1 MHLAFKKYSAV
12 LMLAAPA
19 MMLAACGSSSGSTQA
34 ATPPPSAVTTPP
46 PSAVTT
52 PPPSAV
58 TTPPTTTNNSTPP
71 VASSSPS
78 WGPSPSVS
86 GDTSRANNSTFV
98 LGENVGLKFKAT
110 GLTAGIVTTLAI
122 KVADGFGSEVAT
134 ASQSLSADSSGN
146 ATVVYSPPASKY
158 GYYRVDASLPDGT
171 TLARLGT
178 RPAGFITYA
187 VVPDPATR
195 QNYGDSG
202 SRFGMQGGFSSA
214 MGPVM
219 SYLGVRY
226 LLAGPGWDT
235 LEPHQAGEFATA
247 HSVAVA
253 DGLKY
258 PTSTVNNHAAWP
270 TYAIPLITTGEI
282 PAWAMNAGTGTVL
295 RPYMGPLNAEGVI
308 GFPEFT
314 KARAS
319 GVAADFP
326 AQSKHYYQMTWEPA
340 IPVLFGGTPAELVQ
354 YFQVAYSAIHQADAK
369 AMVMG
374 PTVFPVDPV
383 PMQQLWSAGLAKYL
397 DAVSVHPYVKY
408 PPEQHGLITGIRT
421 QMALATAAKGHSIP
435 FLGTEHGYSSGI
447 PGPYAAGNELKQA
460 LANVRSTIILLGE
473 GFKVDVAFYIA
484 DFWAHDSSATDN
496 TFGYYWNLNP
506 NIKFG
511 TDKVGPKP
519 AVPAFAAMSY
529 WLDGTTTVGP
539 LTNLSGTQ
547 VGYRFTRSGETI
559 LALWDYTAN
568 TTMNVPVSAA
578 TAKVCD
584 WMGNCQTRS
593 AVNGALKLSVGIAPI
608 YVVGVGL

>member
-1 MHLAFKKYSAV
+1 MHNPLARQQQWDHSMNFSLSKYSGA
-12 LMLAAPA
+12 A
-19 MMLAACGSSSGSTQA
+19 MMATPILMFAAHA
-34 ATPPPSAVTTPP
+34 ATASVLSGVTNKP
-46 PSAVTT
+46 
-52 PPPSAV
+52 
-58 TTPPTTTNNSTPP
+58 
-71 VASSSPS
+71 
-78 WGPSPSVS
+78 
-86 GDTSRANNSTFV
+86 NNSTFFPGDTITV
-98 LGENVGLKFKAT
+98 TFHAS
-110 GLTAGIVTTLAI
+110 GLTASKATTVNI
-122 KVADGFGSEVAT
+122 KVKEEFGYELASASILVTADATGSAY
-134 ASQSLSADSSGN
+134 A
-146 ATVVYSPPASKY
+146 VYHAPSTRY
-158 GYYRVDASLPDGT
+158 GYYRVEAALPDGT
-171 TLARLGT
+171 AVASMGS
-178 RPAGFITYA
+178 RPGGFISYA
-187 VVPDPATR
+187 VVADPATR
-195 QNYGDSG
+195 TNYGDAG
-202 SRFGMQGGFSSA
+202 SRFGMLGGFSSA

-226 LLAGPGWDT
+226 LLAGPGWDA

-253 DGLKY
+253 DGKKY
-258 PTSTVNNHAAWP
+258 PTSIANNHAAWP
-270 TYAIPLITTGEI
+270 TYALPLITTGEI
-282 PAWAMNAGTGTVL
+282 PAWAMNAGTGTAL
-295 RPYMGPLNAEGVI
+295 RPDMGPLNAEGVI

-326 AQSKHYYQMTWEPA
+326 AQSTHYYQMTWEPA

-584 WMGNCQTRS
+584 WMGNCQTSS
-593 AVNGALKLSVGIAPI
+593 AVNGALKLSLGNAPV